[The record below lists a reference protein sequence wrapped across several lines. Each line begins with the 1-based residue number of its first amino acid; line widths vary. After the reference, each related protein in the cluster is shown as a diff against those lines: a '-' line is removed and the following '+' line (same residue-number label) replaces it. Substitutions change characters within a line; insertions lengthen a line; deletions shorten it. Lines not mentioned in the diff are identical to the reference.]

1 MLNQQIKKFKISR
14 KFILKQFTW
23 VLGHQES
30 LEPLACQS
38 IPWFQVHL
46 VVLSLQSCQVP
57 LGGLHLLSFL
67 PALVDP
73 KKWIYYYLAVA
84 PDFHVLK

>member
-1 MLNQQIKKFKISR
+1 M
-14 KFILKQFTW
+14 ILKQFTW

-38 IPWFQVHL
+38 SPWFQVHL
-46 VVLSLQSCQVP
+46 VVLSLQPCQVP
-57 LGGLHLLSFL
+57 LGGQHLPLFL

-73 KKWIYYYLAVA
+73 KQHYHKYYEL
-84 PDFHVLK
+84 DRG

>member
-1 MLNQQIKKFKISR
+1 MLLSQQIKKLKISL
-14 KFILKQFTW
+14 KLILKQFTW

-46 VVLSLQSCQVP
+46 VVLSLQSYQVP
-57 LGGLHLLSFL
+57 QVGQHLLSFL

-73 KKWIYYYLAVA
+73 KQHYHNFYELDKGALT
-84 PDFHVLK
+84 